1 MDELRII
8 NNLCDQE
15 CIRNVAFKGNL
26 ICNCQ
31 NKLFNIYH
39 SGKKTRGILA
49 SYLMKR
55 NKQIIINAVCKKC
68 CNEITIYD
76 SNIDGVDA
84 LKTKKYPIEKFIL
97 KDENDA
103 FEIIMMYNYYE
114 KDFKTNQF
122 VECFIEIFNDKMKK
136 PKRLFEG

>member
-1 MDELRII
+1 M
-8 NNLCDQE
+8 
-15 CIRNVAFKGNL
+15 
-26 ICNCQ
+26 
-31 NKLFNIYH
+31 FNIYH

-49 SYLMKR
+49 AYLMKR

-76 SNIDGVDA
+76 SNIDGIDA
-84 LKTKKYPIEKFIL
+84 IKNKKYPIEKFVL